1 MTLKDEKTE
10 KSLNKLMLVIKTLD
24 KDINDLQERASLKI
38 HAVEEDYE
46 YFVLTLKK
54 NRKRNYRTRI
64 SF

>member
-46 YFVLTLKK
+46 DFVLTLKK
-54 NRKRNYRTRI
+54 K
-64 SF
+64 